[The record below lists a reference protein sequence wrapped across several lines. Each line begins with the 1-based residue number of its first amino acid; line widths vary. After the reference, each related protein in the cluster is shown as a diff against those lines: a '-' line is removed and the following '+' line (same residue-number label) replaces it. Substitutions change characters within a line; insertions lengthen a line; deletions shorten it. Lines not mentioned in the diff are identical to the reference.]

1 MCFTKFLLIYLTFLS
16 MMFCGDKDKRTA
28 MPDEAQYDQKRRDMV
43 DSQIIRRGI
52 KDPRVIQALLDVKR
66 HKFVPDDYLNQ
77 AYDDGPLPI
86 GEGQTIS
93 QPYIV
98 AYMTEI
104 LKLESDH
111 KILEIGTGS
120 GYQSAVLSEITP
132 HVYTMD
138 IIEILVAR
146 ARETL
151 KAEGFTTVKIRHGD
165 GYKGW
170 PEEAPFDAIIVTCA
184 PDDIPEALEAQ
195 LKEGGRMII
204 PIGGVFSTQQL
215 VLARKVN
222 GKITTKDVL
231 PVRFVPMVKT
241 K

>member
-1 MCFTKFLLIYLTFLS
+1 
-16 MMFCGDKDKRTA
+16 MMFCGGGEQGTA
-28 MPDEAQYDQKRRDMV
+28 MPDEAHYDQKRRDMV
-43 DSQIIRRGI
+43 DTQIIRRGI
-52 KDPRVIQALLDVKR
+52 KDPRVIQAMLRVKR

-104 LKLESDH
+104 LQIEPDH

-120 GYQSAVLSEITP
+120 GYQAAVLSELTP
-132 HVYTMD
+132 HVYSMD
-138 IIEILVAR
+138 IIKTLVSR

-151 KAEGFTTVKIRHGD
+151 AAEGFSTVKIRHGD

-184 PDDIPEALEAQ
+184 PDDIPGALVAQ

-215 VLARKVN
+215 VLAKKMK
-222 GKITTKDVL
+222 GKIKKKEVL
-231 PVRFVPMVKT
+231 PVRFVPMIKR